1 MNNDDLYYLKKEN
14 EALKEALT
22 KVVAYMHIF
31 MPEHFDSK
39 NPKHIAMYEAYHVAN
54 HAIRN

>member
-1 MNNDDLYYLKKEN
+1 MNNDDLYDLQKEN

-22 KVVAYMHIF
+22 KVVAYMHVF

-39 NPKHIAMYEAYHVAN
+39 NQKHIAMYEAYHIAN
-54 HAIRN
+54 HAIRK